1 MTNLHKV
8 RENAMNTLKGIKSR
22 QHGFTMI
29 ELIVV
34 IVILGILA
42 AVALPRFTNIQR
54 DARIAKLN
62 AARGAVQAA
71 AAMIHG
77 AALVRSGV
85 ADAATCPADFGPA
98 PAAADNTS
106 NVCTEAGRVAIVN
119 AYPAAS
125 LPGIIDAAGLTST
138 FPATAGALTAEGYA
152 ATVAGSVVTVQVVG
166 GTTPTN
172 CSFTYTAAAAN
183 ASPVV
188 SAITTTG
195 C

>member
-1 MTNLHKV
+1 MKT
-8 RENAMNTLKGIKSR
+8 R

-77 AALVRSGV
+77 TALARGGV
-85 ADAATCPADFGPA
+85 ADTVACPVTTGFGASPA
-98 PAAADNTS
+98 NNTT
-106 NVCTEAGRVAIVN
+106 NLCTESGLVQILNTYPTANVLGVVN
-119 AYPAAS
+119 AS
-125 LPGIIDAAGLTST
+125 GLIST
-138 FPATAGALTAEGYA
+138 FFPAGTTVATANPALAPEGYSLA
-152 ATVAGSVVTVQVVG
+152 GGGAGAGAVITIRVSGGSAVA
-166 GTTPTN
+166 N
-172 CSFTYTAAAAN
+172 CSFTYTAPAAN
-183 ASPVV
+183 AAPVV
-188 SAITTTG
+188 SAVTTTG

>member
-1 MTNLHKV
+1 MKTK
-8 RENAMNTLKGIKSR
+8 

-71 AAMIHG
+71 SAMVHG
-77 AALVRSGV
+77 TVLVRAG
-85 ADAATCPADFGPA
+85 ANDTITCPGTAVIA
-98 PAAADNTS
+98 NNTTTL
-106 NVCTEAGRVAIVN
+106 CTELGIVN
-119 AYPAAS
+119 IVNSYPRAN
-125 LPGIIDAAGLTST
+125 LPGIVDVAGLTSV
-138 FPATAGALTAEGYA
+138 FPATALALTTEGYS
-152 ATVAGSVVTVQVVG
+152 TTGG
-166 GTTPTN
+166 GTLIGSILTIQVNGGTDPAT
-172 CSFTYTAAAAN
+172 CSFTYTPSTGGALGSAAVI
-183 ASPVV
+183 SGV
-188 SAITTTG
+188 TTTG